1 MNHEEK
7 EYEQHL
13 EELFGR
19 IPTPPVPNADISNEI
34 RRRVFAEFD
43 RVASQPGADS
53 RWSRALHTGAK
64 LMSHPASRVVAGLA
78 AVLFLALWLG
88 APRRSVAFG
97 DLLAPLVDAK
107 NGKFTMMLK
116 NDLQPKPIEATGYFL
131 TPHKFR
137 QEMPGMVSISD
148 FDQGLMLS
156 LDEKNKQATLIKL
169 KNFGDL
175 KKKGQSGDLFGNLR
189 AVLADY
195 RNNHK
200 GQIQELDAKELDGRK
215 VFGFRLATPTITQ
228 TIWGDAKTGAIVR
241 LEATMPGPPKSEV
254 VFSDF
259 TFDMP
264 IDMALFSVD
273 PPADYKL
280 TSFDV
285 DVSPATEQE
294 FIASLAAVSDA
305 MDGVLPGSLDAAGI
319 GRAVAKMVNV
329 KAGDKEPTQEA
340 MSAAFKIGK
349 GMNFALTLSNEA
361 DAHYAGKGIKRTD
374 PKAPIFWYKPKD
386 SKAYRVIFNDLS
398 TGEAEAA
405 PDVAGAVRI
414 IEQLKK
420 PKAE

>member
-1 MNHEEK
+1 MNHDK
-7 EYEQHL
+7 KDFEQHI

-19 IPTPPVPNADISNEI
+19 IPTPPAPSTEVADEI

-53 RWSRALHTGAK
+53 RWSRALHTGVE
-64 LMSHPASRVVAGLA
+64 LMSHPISRVIAGLA

-97 DLLAPLVDAK
+97 DFLAPLVDAK
-107 NGKFTMMLK
+107 TAKFKLVVK
-116 NDLQPKPIEATGYFL
+116 NDLQPTPMEMTGYFL

-137 QEMPGMVSISD
+137 QEMPGVVSISD
-148 FDQGLMLS
+148 FDQGRMLS
-156 LDEKNKQATLIKL
+156 LDEKNKRATLIKM
-169 KNFGDL
+169 KNFDDV
-175 KKKGQSGDLFGNLR
+175 KKGQAGDLFGNLR
-189 AVLADY
+189 AVLAEY

-200 GQIQELDAKELDGRK
+200 GQIEELDEKELDGRK
-215 VFGFRLATPTITQ
+215 VFGFRLAAPTMTQ

-241 LEATMPGPPKSEV
+241 LEATMPGPPKSEI

-264 IDMALFSVD
+264 IDAALFSVD

-280 TSFDV
+280 TSLDV
-285 DVSPATEQE
+285 DVSSATEQE
-294 FIASLAAVSDA
+294 FIATLAAVSDA
-305 MDGVLPGSLDAAGI
+305 MDGELPGSLDAAGI
-319 GRAVAKMVNV
+319 GRAVVKMVKV
-329 KAGDKEPTQEA
+329 KEGDKEPTQEA

-349 GMNFALTLSNEA
+349 GMNFALTLPNEA
-361 DAHYAGKGIKRTD
+361 DAHYAGKGIKRTG

-386 SKAYRVIFNDLS
+386 STAYRVIFNDLT
-398 TGEAEAA
+398 TGESEAA

-420 PKAE
+420 SKAE